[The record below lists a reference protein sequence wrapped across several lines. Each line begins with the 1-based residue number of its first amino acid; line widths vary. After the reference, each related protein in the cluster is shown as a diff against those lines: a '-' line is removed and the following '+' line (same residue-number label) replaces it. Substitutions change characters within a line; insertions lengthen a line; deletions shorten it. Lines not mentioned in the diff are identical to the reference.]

1 VISTGH
7 ADAREVRALVDES
20 VRLGVPRLML
30 NQPANPLT
38 DLKAAELLEIAAAPN
53 VYIEQTA
60 LTYLLGYQQE
70 EDFREVLS
78 SVPNVVY
85 SSDLGQTSQMDV
97 NDWLER
103 SQQWFDTFE
112 LDVSRRAEVT
122 LSNPQK
128 MLEI

>member
-1 VISTGH
+1 
-7 ADAREVRALVDES
+7 
-20 VRLGVPRLML
+20 
-30 NQPANPLT
+30 
-38 DLKAAELLEIAAAPN
+38 
-53 VYIEQTA
+53 
-60 LTYLLGYQQE
+60 
-70 EDFREVLS
+70 
-78 SVPNVVY
+78 
-85 SSDLGQTSQMDV
+85 MDV